1 MARYWILVR
10 QPKFPI
16 MFEMFPLLNL
26 HSRLNEISQMKKDAM
41 KLMKNGNLKEYFRKL
56 MEVEKLE
63 RQARIYQLN

>member
-1 MARYWILVR
+1 MK
-10 QPKFPI
+10 QPKFLI

-63 RQARIYQLN
+63 RQARMYQLN

>member
-1 MARYWILVR
+1 
-10 QPKFPI
+10 

-63 RQARIYQLN
+63 RQARMYQLN